1 VANRESNTLV
11 SVAYNPNRI
20 INDHKFHLESGQG
33 SARSFNKDVTN
44 MAVPFPRGRINGLD
58 LILA

>member
-1 VANRESNTLV
+1 VKTSYTLV
-11 SVAYNPNRI
+11 AIAYDPNRI
-20 INDHKFHLESGQG
+20 INDHQFHLESGEG
-33 SARSFNKDVTN
+33 SVSSFNKDGTN